1 MTRCRRSR
9 RKARRRTVAS
19 PGAPGFT
26 VTDTRIITDI
36 ETGQE
41 VRREERT
48 VKYNPQPKIV
58 CKDKRDD

>member
-1 MTRCRRSR
+1 MKPKRKPPTCPSWQEPRRL
-9 RKARRRTVAS
+9 AS
-19 PGAPGFT
+19 N
-26 VTDTRIITDI
+26 DRIWIITDI

-58 CKDKRDD
+58 CKDKKDD